1 MMARPPHSCAPYGR
15 RTKAAD
21 SHGARVRQPR
31 VRLTPAHLPAPP
43 RAHASST
50 PRATKLTL
58 TPLTRSHPTQR
69 RRTRPHSISHTR
81 MDSDPADDVADAATS
96 AGGEESW
103 ARTLLRR
110 GWDLSRKAA
119 IAGVA
124 ATAAPVVA
132 PPVLI
137 LSIAGVA
144 LSVPFAA
151 CLATVAA
158 ADRLTAALL
167 PPAAPPQL
175 PCCYTHHQLGN
186 EESEQEFVDASGGPD
201 DQEESPV
208 LGYRSKTDGEDV
220 IVELEE
226 GFASS
231 LPLSQEPR
239 ISEELVP
246 LLADEEGV
254 TAEGEFASQKS
265 GPELF
270 VSGDGKHDNESGTA
284 KELDSEY
291 ITMEAPSPGDV
302 SVLGVPTLCDEES
315 MVRTMEEDAPVPA
328 PESVGVLPVPD
339 NDNRTEDGKSATT
352 GENESSNEVLSRD
365 LDAAESSDLL
375 SPPMLATD
383 DIVVLGDVKGEDPVR
398 KSGQDFHGLDTG
410 DITEHHKITEVM
422 PPHEVDASESLVL
435 DESMVP
441 IKLEDELAV
450 DMAPQE
456 ELRHTN
462 PVTSDV
468 SDVQLDDTSTAT
480 PAESDSLQS
489 RLQVAPELLATTEST
504 NVHGTL
510 GSNVTEGIVKDVDDK
525 TTESVEHYGEKGV
538 PSMVTMNDDKD
549 LDYSRSRPN
558 VSAIIDGMTSVG
570 SKPHAERPDQT
581 IFGAN
586 KEHGKEKLAEDKC
599 VKTEKSKTM
608 DDKVS
613 DTDMAAQADHTSKSL
628 EPDYQSTRED
638 EATVEMVLEEVTSS
652 IDPVTGEV
660 VEVRVDIIARE
671 SETLPMSDLVAQDLK
686 VVTEAGTVD
695 DKTEDIVKAISITET
710 KVVDMEHQS
719 GEGSSS
725 FVTVTSVV
733 TMDDDADLMSTR
745 STAYVSA
752 ISDDTMSV
760 QGRPGLQHH
769 HQTTGVEHKVM
780 CKEFETQVPAEDKD
794 IYTEEQLREEIDTL
808 RTITGYRAVPSLTLE
823 GDLAGLYI
831 FVGVEPPHSSGGAA
845 SLTVLNTKLRFLKSI
860 IGVE

>member
-1 MMARPPHSCAPYGR
+1 
-15 RTKAAD
+15 
-21 SHGARVRQPR
+21 
-31 VRLTPAHLPAPP
+31 
-43 RAHASST
+43 
-50 PRATKLTL
+50 
-58 TPLTRSHPTQR
+58 
-69 RRTRPHSISHTR
+69 
-81 MDSDPADDVADAATS
+81 MDSDQADDVADAATS
-96 AGGEESW
+96 AGGKESW
-103 ARTLLRR
+103 ARALLRR

-167 PPAAPPQL
+167 PPAAPPQ
-175 PCCYTHHQLGN
+175 PCYYYTYDDLGDD
-186 EESEQEFVDASGGPD
+186 ESAQEFVDASGAPE
-201 DQEESPV
+201 DQEEAPV
-208 LGYRSKTDGEDV
+208 LGYRSKTEEEDATV
-220 IVELEE
+220 VEQEE
-226 GFASS
+226 GFAS
-231 LPLSQEPR
+231 LQEQR

-246 LLADEEGV
+246 LLADEEGGS
-254 TAEGEFASQKS
+254 AEGEFASQKS
-265 GPELF
+265 GHELF
-270 VSGDGKHDNESGTA
+270 VPRDGKHDNESGTA
-284 KELDSEY
+284 TELDSEY

-302 SVLGVPTLCDEES
+302 SVSGVPILRDEDDT
-315 MVRTMEEDAPVPA
+315 VRRMEEDVPVPA
-328 PESVGVLPVPD
+328 TESVRQLRVSD

-352 GENESSNEVLSRD
+352 GENESSNEEVLSRD
-365 LDAAESSDLL
+365 LDAAKSSDLA
-375 SPPMLATD
+375 PPMLATD
-383 DIVVLGDVKGEDPVR
+383 DIVVLGDLKGEDPVR
-398 KSGQDFHGLDTG
+398 KSRQDFHGLDTG
-410 DITEHHKITEVM
+410 DKTEVM
-422 PPHEVDASESLVL
+422 PPHEVDVPESSAP

-441 IKLEDELAV
+441 INLEDELAV
-450 DMAPQE
+450 EMAPQE
-456 ELRHTN
+456 EMRRSN
-462 PVTSDV
+462 PVTTAEG
-468 SDVQLDDTSTAT
+468 SDVQLDGTSTAT

-489 RLQVAPELLATTEST
+489 RLRVAPELQATTESAKIQ
-504 NVHGTL
+504 GSL

-525 TTESVEHYGEKGV
+525 TIEGVEHYGETGV
-538 PSMVTMNDDKD
+538 PSMATVNDDKD

-581 IFGAN
+581 IFVAN

-613 DTDMAAQADHTSKSL
+613 DTDMAAQGDHTSKSL

-638 EATVEMVLEEVTSS
+638 IATVEMVLEEVTSS
-652 IDPVTGEV
+652 IDPITGEV

-695 DKTEDIVKAISITET
+695 DKIEDIVKAINITDT

-725 FVTVTSVV
+725 FVTVTSVLTV
-733 TMDDDADLMSTR
+733 DDDADLMSIR
-745 STAYVSA
+745 STPYVSA
-752 ISDDTMSV
+752 ISDDMTSV
-760 QGRPGLQHH
+760 QGRPDLQHH

-780 CKEFETQVPAEDKD
+780 GKEFETQVLAEDKD
-794 IYTEEQLREEIDTL
+794 MYTEEQLREEIDTL

-831 FVGVEPPHSSGGAA
+831 FVGVEPPHSSGGAS
-845 SLTVLNTKLRFLKSI
+845 SLTELNKKLRFLKSI
-860 IGVE
+860 IGVD